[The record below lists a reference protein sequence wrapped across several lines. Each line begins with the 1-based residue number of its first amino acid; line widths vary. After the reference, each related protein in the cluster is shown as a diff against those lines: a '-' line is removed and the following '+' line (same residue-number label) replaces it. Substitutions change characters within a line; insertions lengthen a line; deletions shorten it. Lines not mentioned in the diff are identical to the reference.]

1 MGYSSGKKERRDYY
15 KKLVK
20 REEEKHEMMLKDTVD
35 ECTRTLERDN
45 LLRMEKLKRLIAAYE
60 SLKFEDSEYYD
71 KEKHEKAKKE
81 LANLWKIM
89 QGIHEQKSSSW
100 GDYKKEELEKEKEE
114 EEDNER

>member
-1 MGYSSGKKERRDYY
+1 MGYSSGKKERRNYY
-15 KKLVK
+15 MELEE
-20 REEEKHEMMLKDTVD
+20 REEQKHERRLKDIVD

-45 LLRMEKLKRLIAAYE
+45 LVRMEKLKRLIAAYE
-60 SLKFEDSEYYD
+60 SLKFEDSKYYD
-71 KEKHEKAKKE
+71 MEKHEEAKKE
-81 LANLWKIM
+81 LANLWKKM

>member
-1 MGYSSGKKERRDYY
+1 MGYSSGKKERRNYY
-15 KKLVK
+15 
-20 REEEKHEMMLKDTVD
+20 RELEERADLNYERRLKDIVD
-35 ECTRTLERDN
+35 GCTRTLERDN
-45 LLRMEKLKRLIAAYE
+45 LVRMEKLKRLIAAYE

-71 KEKHEKAKKE
+71 MEKHEEAKKE
-81 LANLWKIM
+81 LANLWKKM